1 VADALRDED
10 TGLLNEAYLR
20 AALPNRVATARR
32 VLRPISIA
40 VVALEDEAL
49 ATSLS
54 YALQDSLRESDT
66 ACRLDDGRFV
76 LLLED
81 TPEDGAVWTI
91 ERTRRLLAA
100 QGGGTT
106 LWGGVASYPAH
117 ALEADA
123 LLAGAEAALDAAKQ
137 WPGSRIEVAVPTGP

>member
-1 VADALRDED
+1 MADALRDDD

-32 VLRPISIA
+32 VLRPISVA
-40 VVALEDEAL
+40 VVALEDEGL
-49 ATSLS
+49 ATGLS

-81 TPEDGAVWTI
+81 TPEDGAVWTL
-91 ERTRRLLAA
+91 ERTRRLLVD
-100 QGGGTT
+100 QGHGTT
-106 LWGGVASYPAH
+106 LWAGVASYPAH

-123 LLAGAEAALDAAKQ
+123 LLASAEAALEAARQ
-137 WPGSRIEVAVPTGP
+137 WPGSRIEVAVHTGG

>member
-1 VADALRDED
+1 MADALRDDD

-40 VVALEDEAL
+40 VVTLADEDL
-49 ATSLS
+49 ATALS

-66 ACRLDDGRFV
+66 ACRLEDGRFV

-81 TPEDGAVWTI
+81 TPEDGAVWTL
-91 ERTRRLLAA
+91 ERTRRILAD
-100 QGGGTT
+100 QGHRTT
-106 LWGGVASYPAH
+106 LWAGVASYPAH

-123 LLAGAEAALDAAKQ
+123 LLAGAEAALGAARQ
-137 WPGSRIEVAVPTGP
+137 WPTSRIEVAASTAP